1 MIYVFRIHLDDQVQR
16 ECKLEV
22 NVEEYV
28 EATVRPYV
36 MDVIYC
42 WSKVYYYMSSRDS
55 LSLSRHQSTHPSIS
69 LLIFLIYTLV
79 QGANFG
85 EVMEMTDIF
94 EGSVIRL
101 ARRLDEFLN
110 QVRDSKI

>member
-1 MIYVFRIHLDDQVQR
+1 
-16 ECKLEV
+16 
-22 NVEEYV
+22 VEEYV
-28 EATVRPYV
+28 ESTCRPYL

-42 WSKVYYYMSSRDS
+42 WSR
-55 LSLSRHQSTHPSIS
+55 
-69 LLIFLIYTLV
+69 
-79 QGANFG
+79 GATFA

-110 QVRDSKI
+110 QLRAAAEAVGEVNLEKKFEKASESLRRGIMFSNSLYL